1 MFVFMTAKI
10 VLEVCTLWDCITDL
24 GLCNVLNAEVARG
37 SRYYSSGLIIL
48 ITSSGKE
55 EHHQCLLTI
64 RVSLAYLFS

>member
-10 VLEVCTLWDCITDL
+10 VLEVCTLWDCISDL
-24 GLCNVLNAEVARG
+24 DLCNFLNAEVARG

-64 RVSLAYLFS
+64 SLAYLFS